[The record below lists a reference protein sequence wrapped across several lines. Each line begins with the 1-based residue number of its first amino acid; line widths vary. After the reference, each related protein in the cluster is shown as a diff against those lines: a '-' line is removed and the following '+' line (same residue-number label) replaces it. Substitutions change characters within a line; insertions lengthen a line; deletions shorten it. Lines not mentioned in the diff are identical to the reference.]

1 MQSLNV
7 RLIRLSVLGLLLIGC
22 LACTTKQSPDD
33 LKERTA
39 EATAAL
45 KSDAKAVA
53 EGVREGW
60 SRDHPLDLNTATK
73 DQLLSLPGITSA
85 KADNIIADRPFAD
98 PHQLVS
104 RRILSQS
111 EYDKIGDR
119 LTAKPAK

>member
-1 MQSLNV
+1 MQLLN
-7 RLIRLSVLGLLLIGC
+7 IRLSMLGLLLIGC

-73 DQLLSLPGITSA
+73 DQLLSLPGVTSA
-85 KADNIIADRPFAD
+85 QADRIIADRPFTD